1 MTQTDPHRS
10 LSRALDILELC
21 SSSPGGYTLSQLS
34 VRLSISKGSISPLL
48 HTLRQRGYLLLDGTT
63 RCYRIGSMAFHVG
76 NSYLDGSNLMEEIQR
91 LMEGIVAD
99 CGETCHLGSLKSG
112 DVFYLKKVESPLHSH
127 TVTVVGRTLPAYS
140 TGIGKALLADY
151 TLPQLKALYY
161 DGLYPLTEHTI
172 RDFHALAD
180 QLAEVRRTG
189 FAFECEESTRGI
201 RCIAVPLRRDGQ
213 VAAALSVAF
222 PLNRYLPDR
231 VERARSALNQA
242 RHQIEALMRGVDI
255 QF

>member
-112 DVFYLKKVESPLHSH
+112 DVFYLKKVESPPAQPHRHRCGPDPARLFHRHRQGPAGRLHAA
-127 TVTVVGRTLPAYS
+127 PAQ
-140 TGIGKALLADY
+140 GPVL
-151 TLPQLKALYY
+151 
-161 DGLYPLTEHTI
+161 
-172 RDFHALAD
+172 
-180 QLAEVRRTG
+180 
-189 FAFECEESTRGI
+189 
-201 RCIAVPLRRDGQ
+201 
-213 VAAALSVAF
+213 
-222 PLNRYLPDR
+222 
-231 VERARSALNQA
+231 
-242 RHQIEALMRGVDI
+242 
-255 QF
+255 